1 MMWRDMVRCNVNTEQ
16 QQKTTIKDVKQRC
29 DSKILLGLFID
40 IYNLKKSNNKT
51 SNQTTREYNRWI
63 KILLPKPETPP
74 IFILQ
79 PINCPPHLCLHPIL
93 SHPVPS
99 PIPHKSHLPSVR
111 PACQAPTKFHP
122 LKPYST
128 HAIRRKGSAESIKK
142 YPEIRRR
149 RSAAADTCIRKCVHI
164 TYKPPNI
171 LAQPSFWAFNIP
183 PTAPS
188 KSHVSSMWKGLQS
201 G

>member
-1 MMWRDMVRCNVNTEQ
+1 M
-16 QQKTTIKDVKQRC
+16 
-29 DSKILLGLFID
+29 
-40 IYNLKKSNNKT
+40 SNNDAIRKSSWDYLSIYIISRRT
-51 SNQTTREYNRWI
+51 TTRRVIKQPESIIDRL
-63 KILLPKPETPP
+63 KILLPKPEAPP

-79 PINCPPHLCLHPIL
+79 PISCPPHLCLHPIL

-128 HAIRRKGSAESIKK
+128 HAIRRKVSAESIKK

-149 RSAAADTCIRKCVHI
+149 RSAAAHTYIRKCVHI

-183 PTAPS
+183 PTTPS
-188 KSHVSSMWKGLQS
+188 KSHVSSM
-201 G
+201 